1 MDDVALL
8 IGLVEQQGE
17 NVFVVFLRMSAFFAL
32 IPGFGERTVPTRVKL
47 GIAIGATI
55 VVTPILDIAHPDS
68 PTVFLIFTEIAAG
81 LMFGIGVRLFI
92 LALQTAGSIAAQ
104 ATSLAQLLGGNGAD
118 PLPAM
123 GHILIVAGLA
133 LSVIHGVH
141 IKAIELL
148 VFSYTLIP
156 VGSFADPE
164 IFTEWGVY
172 RVARAFNFA
181 FSLAAPFVILSVIYN
196 LAMGAINRAMP
207 QLMVAFVG
215 APLIT
220 AGGLFMMFLVAPLM
234 LSVWVSALDQF
245 LASPMLRSD

>member
-1 MDDVALL
+1 MAELATLMQTVQAQADALL
-8 IGLVEQQGE
+8 I
-17 NVFVVFLRMSAFFAL
+17 VFFRMSAFFAL
-32 IPGFGERTVPTRVKL
+32 LPGFGERTVPTRVKL
-47 GIAIGATI
+47 IIAFATTI
-55 VVTPILDIAHPDS
+55 VVTPLVEIPDGTQFTVLVIA
-68 PTVFLIFTEIAAG
+68 TEAIAG
-81 LMFGIGVRLFI
+81 LAFGLGVRLFI

-133 LSVIHGVH
+133 LAVMHGIH
-141 IKAIELL
+141 ISAIQLI
-148 VFSYTLIP
+148 VSSYQLIP
-156 VGSFADPE
+156 IGEFADAAMITP
-164 IFTEWGVY
+164 WGIH
-172 RVARAFNFA
+172 RVSRAFNFA

-220 AGGLFMMFLVAPLM
+220 AGGLFLLFLAAPLM
-234 LSVWVSALDQF
+234 LAVWVEALDRF
-245 LASPMLRSD
+245 MISPMQGGN